1 MSSIAVDSPAQP
13 GATEVRPRFAG
24 LMQPVARLIAEFRN
38 YRRGRRDVLA
48 LLDLDDRMLAD
59 IGLHRSALL
68 HFRGRATRGRG
79 TGRRGLA
86 RSWRISA

>member
-24 LMQPVARLIAEFRN
+24 LMRPVARLIAEFRN

-68 HFRGRATRGRG
+68 HFRGRDAPARNRQTRTR
-79 TGRRGLA
+79 A
-86 RSWRISA
+86 